1 MWSAV
6 KEVEQKSR
14 EKSRDKNLKARKKS
28 RKEKSSTNFHHTVL
42 RTNRFVSTG
51 GVLWKSSSLQH
62 NFVAATSHRKSN
74 QTKVCAPCCGYKILL
89 QRQRFWQKLSSEH
102 EAICRCHVMLQLAA
116 VRMMW
121 SVAAMCCC
129 NLSQHQN
136 SDATHMGARVRPKLK
151 KPTRKETFSPCFCP
165 KKLGGGGGANCL
177 VNLVSEFLLFSL
189 FRVTLVR
196 C

>member
-42 RTNRFVSTG
+42 RTNHFVSTG

-74 QTKVCAPCCGYKILL
+74 QTKFVRLVAATKFCCSDKDFHKISPGHK
-89 QRQRFWQKLSSEH
+89 RRF
-102 EAICRCHVMLQLAA
+102 
-116 VRMMW
+116 
-121 SVAAMCCC
+121 VAAMCRRDMLLLLVAGPVHTEWSVVATCCC
-129 NLSQHQN
+129 NLSPSVH
-136 SDATHMGARVRPKLK
+136 RPLK
-151 KPTRKETFSPCFCP
+151 
-165 KKLGGGGGANCL
+165 
-177 VNLVSEFLLFSL
+177 
-189 FRVTLVR
+189 LVR
-196 C
+196 NERESGPS